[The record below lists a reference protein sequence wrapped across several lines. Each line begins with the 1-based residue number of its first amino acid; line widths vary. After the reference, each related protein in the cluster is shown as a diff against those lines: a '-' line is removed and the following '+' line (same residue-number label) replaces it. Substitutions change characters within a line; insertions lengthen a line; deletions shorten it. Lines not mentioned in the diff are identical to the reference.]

1 MLPPAASRF
10 GRTLVVALALGLVTI
25 GSAAAEPSAAVQKK
39 LKGKMYLAE
48 ESFVLDGDDDAEVI
62 KNIQKQSKASLAHR
76 AEGENAIWHV
86 AFVAFLGK
94 KPGVTQV
101 SVDFYDGKNTYVANK
116 RMSGVSADIPVLA
129 SEFDISEDDGLT
141 RGKPYTVKLSAS
153 VKGKDV
159 VFATA
164 KIKLD

>member
-1 MLPPAASRF
+1 MIHVPSRF
-10 GRTLVVALALGLVTI
+10 GLAALIALVI
-25 GSAAAEPSAAVQKK
+25 GFAGIGRADADVSPAIQKK
-39 LKGKMYLAE
+39 LKGKMFLSDDA
-48 ESFVLDGDDDAEVI
+48 FRLDGEDDAEVV
-62 KNIQKQSKASLAHR
+62 KNIQKNAKAALKHTS
-76 AEGENAIWHV
+76 EGDIATWHI

-116 RMSGVSADIPVLA
+116 RLSGVAADISVLA

-141 RGKPYTVKLSAS
+141 RGKPYAVKLTGS